1 VTARQLTFDLGHDP
15 AQGREA
21 FFVGPSNAVA
31 LAALDGWERWPNRRM
46 LLVGPSGSGKSHLA
60 AIWAGDVE
68 ARRIEGFTLAM
79 QGDLT
84 GLAGG
89 PVVVENAED
98 LAGERGRESSLFHL
112 WNLMG
117 ETGQPLL
124 ITSAQPPRDWGIAL
138 PDLASRLQ
146 SAPVTRLEPPDDAL
160 LSAVLVKLFA
170 DRQLTVDPVVITWLL
185 QRMDRS
191 IAAARDVVG
200 RLDHLSLQ
208 RRAPVSRGMAA
219 EILDFSSAEAD

>member
-15 AQGREA
+15 ALGRGA

-31 LAALDGWERWPNRRM
+31 MAAVDDFEAWPNRRM
-46 LLVGPSGSGKSHLA
+46 LLVGPSGSGKTHLA
-60 AIWAGDVE
+60 AIWAGDVG
-68 ARRIEGFTLAM
+68 ARRIEGFTLPV

-84 GLAGG
+84 GLASG

-98 LAGERGRESSLFHL
+98 LAGERGRETGLFHL

-124 ITSAQPPRDWGIAL
+124 ITAALPPRDWGLVL
-138 PDLASRLQ
+138 PDLASRLL
-146 SAPVTRLEPPDDAL
+146 SAPVTRLEPPDDGL

-170 DRQLTVDPVVITWLL
+170 DRQVAVDPTVIAWLL
-185 QRMDRS
+185 PRMDRS
-191 IAAARDVVG
+191 IAAARDIVA
-200 RLDHLSLQ
+200 RLDQLSLQ
-208 RRAPVSRGMAA
+208 RRAAISRGMAA
-219 EILDFSSAEAD
+219 EILDFSSAEAE

>member
-1 VTARQLTFDLGHDP
+1 MTARQLTFDLGHDP
-15 AQGREA
+15 ALGREA
-21 FFVGPSNAVA
+21 FFVGQSNAVA
-31 LAALDGWERWPNRRM
+31 LAALDGWQGWPNRRM
-46 LLVGPSGSGKSHLA
+46 LLIGPSGSGKSHLA
-60 AIWAGDVE
+60 AIWAGEVG

-79 QGDLT
+79 QSDLPA
-84 GLAGG
+84 LANG

-124 ITSAQPPRDWGIAL
+124 ITAALPPRDWGMAL

-170 DRQLTVDPVVITWLL
+170 DRQLSVDPTVIAWLL
-185 QRMDRS
+185 PRMERS
-191 IAAARDVVG
+191 IAAARDIVA
-200 RLDHLSLQ
+200 RLDRSSLQ
-208 RRAPVSRGMAA
+208 RRSAISRSLAA
-219 EILDFSSAEAD
+219 EILDFSSTQAD